1 VAGTVKLEKMGK
13 PGVFI
18 NCTTFED
25 DAKSASADN
34 GMPALRR
41 VKISSEDFYKLR
53 GKVETVR
60 PLVESVFDEI
70 IDALIKP
77 LTAVEARPPQEKGDE
92 DGPPQ
97 IKVAEDSYPAAAEE
111 FNREYLE
118 RQWGDGLPLVP
129 PTAERVKWMLSG
141 IKRAPGEVLGKINPK
156 QGVATIEK
164 IAVNAVMA
172 GARPEY
178 LPVIIAAI
186 EALTDDKF
194 DDLHVLASAGSF
206 NLLIVVSGPIA
217 QEIGMEAGIGF
228 LGHGWRANN
237 TIGRAVRLATLNIG
251 RTWPAKNDMALIG
264 RTPGHTFYTFSEN
277 AAMSPWAPYHTTRGF
292 EAASSYVTVASIYG
306 KGPLQHMYGGMIGT
320 WTAPEILD
328 RMVNDI
334 KTRDRRGYY
343 PPGNTGAA
351 AAALNSGWGTKGVGK
366 VPGSG
371 EGANKHFIIL
381 FPELAAELKKMGFDQ
396 PRLQEEVYK
405 RTRVP
410 YEELTELEIKSIRK
424 AIELGVVPAARR
436 PVFEEALKPGGMVP
450 VMIEP
455 DDLHF
460 FVAGGAPGC
469 AFSFDYLRIPPYNY
483 TAVLTKKI
491 SGATLTKAGH

>member
-18 NCTTFED
+18 NCTTFD
-25 DAKSASADN
+25 GDAKSASMDN
-34 GMPALRR
+34 GMPGVRH
-41 VKISSEDFYKLR
+41 VKISSGEFYKLR
-53 GKVETVR
+53 GKVETIR
-60 PLVESVFDEI
+60 PLVEDVFDDI
-70 IDALIKP
+70 IDALTVP
-77 LTAVEARPPQEKGDE
+77 LTAEELKLPQKKGDE
-92 DGPPQ
+92 DGPAQ
-97 IKVAEDSYPAAAEE
+97 LTYHGDTYGEVAEE
-111 FNREYLE
+111 FNQNYLE
-118 RQWGDGLPLVP
+118 RQWGDGLPMVP
-129 PTAERVKWMLSG
+129 PTPERVKWMLSG
-141 IKRAPGEVLGKINPK
+141 TARAPEEIIGNLNPK
-156 QGVATIEK
+156 QGVATIAK

-178 LPVIIAAI
+178 LPVIIGAM
-186 EALTDDKF
+186 EALADERF

-264 RTPGHTFYTFSEN
+264 RTPGHTFYTFCEN
-277 AAMSPWAPYHTTRGF
+277 AELSPWPPYHTTRGF
-292 EAASSYVTVASIYG
+292 DVNDSYVTVASIFG
-306 KGPLQHMYGGMIGT
+306 KGPLQQLYGGMIGT

-334 KTRDRRGYY
+334 KTRDRRSYF
-343 PPGNTGAA
+343 PPGNTGV
-351 AAALNSGWGTKGVGK
+351 AAALNSGWGTKGVGR

-371 EGANKHFIIL
+371 EGANKHYIVL
-381 FPELAAELKKMGFDQ
+381 FPELAGELKKMGFDQ
-396 PRLQEEVYK
+396 LRLQDEVYK

-410 YEELTELEIKSIRK
+410 YEELTEPEIKSIRK

-469 AFSFDYLRIPPYNY
+469 AFSWDYYRVPPYSY
-483 TAVLTKKI
+483 TAILTKKI
-491 SGATLTKAGH
+491 TGATLTKAGQ

>member
-1 VAGTVKLEKMGK
+1 VAGTIKLEKMGK

-25 DAKSASADN
+25 DAKSASMDN
-34 GMPALRR
+34 GMPGVRR
-41 VKISSEDFYKLR
+41 VNISSADFYKLR
-53 GKVETVR
+53 GKVETIR
-60 PLVESVFDEI
+60 PLVEEVFEDI
-70 IDALIKP
+70 INALTVP
-77 LTAVEARPPQEKGDE
+77 LTAEELKLPQEKGDE
-92 DGPPQ
+92 DGPAQ
-97 IKVAEDSYPAAAEE
+97 LTYSGETYGEVADE
-111 FNREYLE
+111 FNQSYLD

-129 PTAERVKWMLSG
+129 PTRERVKWILSG
-141 IKRAPGEVLGKINPK
+141 TRRAPEEILGNLNPK

-172 GARPEY
+172 GAKPEY
-178 LPVIIAAI
+178 LPVIIAVI
-186 EALTDDKF
+186 EALTDTKF

-277 AAMSPWAPYHTTRGF
+277 AELSPWQPYHASRGF
-292 EAASSYVTVASIYG
+292 DAKDSCVTVASING
-306 KGPLQHMYGGMIGT
+306 TGPLQHFYGGMIGT
-320 WTAPEILD
+320 WTALEILN
-328 RMVNDI
+328 RMVDDI
-334 KTRDRRGYY
+334 RSRDRRGYY
-343 PPGNTGAA
+343 PPGRTGV
-351 AAALNSGWGTKGVGK
+351 AAALSSGWGTKGVGP

-371 EGANKHFIIL
+371 EGAQKHYIIL
-381 FPELAAELKKMGFDQ
+381 FPELAAELNKMGFNQ
-396 PRLQEEVYK
+396 KGLQEEVYK

-410 YEELTELEIKSIRK
+410 YDELNEMEIKSIRK
-424 AIELGVVPAARR
+424 AIELGVVPAERR
-436 PVFEEALKPGGMVP
+436 SVFEEALKPGSMVP

-455 DDLHF
+455 DDLYF

-491 SGATLTKAGH
+491 TGATLTKAGR

>member
-1 VAGTVKLEKMGK
+1 MAGTIKLENMGK

-18 NCTTFED
+18 NCTTFDD

-34 GMPALRR
+34 AMPALRR
-41 VKISSEDFYKLR
+41 VKISSGDFYKLR
-53 GKVETVR
+53 GKTETIR
-60 PLVESVFDEI
+60 PLVEAVFDDI
-70 IDALIKP
+70 INALTTP
-77 LTAVEARPPQEKGDE
+77 LTPGETKSAQGEGEEKE
-92 DGPPQ
+92 PTQ
-97 IKVAEDSYPAAAEE
+97 ITVTGDSYPVAAEE
-111 FNREYLE
+111 FNRLYLE
-118 RQWGDGLPLVP
+118 KQWGDGLPLVP
-129 PTAERVKWMLSG
+129 PTPERVKWMLSG
-141 IKRAPGEVLGKINPK
+141 TNRKPDEVLGKINPK
-156 QGVATIEK
+156 QGVATVEK

-172 GARPEY
+172 GSKPEY
-178 LPVIIAAI
+178 LPVIIAVI
-186 EALTDDKF
+186 EALTDDTF

-206 NLLIVVSGPIA
+206 NLMIVVSGPIA
-217 QEIGMEAGIGF
+217 GEIGMEAGIGF

-277 AAMSPWAPYHTTRGF
+277 AELSPWQPCHTTRGF
-292 EAASSYVTVASIYG
+292 EATDSCVLVASISG

-334 KTRDRRGYY
+334 KTRDRRGYF
-343 PPGNTGAA
+343 PPGNTGTAT
-351 AAALNSGWGTKGVGK
+351 ALNSGWGTKGVGK

-371 EGANKHFIIL
+371 EGANKHYIIL

-396 PRLQEEVYK
+396 LRLQDEVYK

-410 YEELTELEIKSIRK
+410 YDELTELEIKSIRK

-436 PVFEEALKPGGMVP
+436 SVFEEALEPGGMVP

-455 DDLHF
+455 DDLYF

-491 SGATLTKAGH
+491 TSATLTKAGST

>member
-18 NCTTFED
+18 NCTTFDD

-34 GMPALRR
+34 GMPGVRR
-41 VKISSEDFYKLR
+41 VKISSADFYKLR
-53 GKVETVR
+53 GKVDTIR
-60 PLVESVFDEI
+60 PLVEEVFDDI
-70 IDALIKP
+70 IDALTSP
-77 LTAVEARPPQEKGDE
+77 LTAEEAKLPQEKGDE
-92 DGPPQ
+92 DGPPK
-97 IKVAEDSYPAAAEE
+97 ITISGNSYAEVAEE
-111 FNREYLE
+111 FNQSYLE
-118 RQWGDGLPLVP
+118 KKWGDGLPLVP
-129 PTAERVKWMLSG
+129 PTPERVKWMLSG
-141 IKRAPGEVLGKINPK
+141 TKRAPEEIIGNLNPK

-164 IAVNAVMA
+164 IAINAVMA

-178 LPVIIAAI
+178 MPVITAVM

-217 QEIGMEAGIGF
+217 KEIGMEAGIGF

-237 TIGRAVRLATLNIG
+237 TIGRAIRLATLNIG

-277 AAMSPWAPYHTTRGF
+277 AELSPWQPYHASRGF
-292 EAASSYVTVASIYG
+292 EAADSCVTVASING
-306 KGPLQHMYGGMIGT
+306 TGPLQHFYGGMIGT
-320 WTAPEILD
+320 WTASEILD

-334 KTRDRRGYY
+334 KSRDRRGYY
-343 PPGNTGAA
+343 PPGRTGV
-351 AAALNSGWGTKGVGK
+351 AAALNSGWGTKGVGP

-371 EGANKHFIIL
+371 EGANKHYIIL

-396 PRLQEEVYK
+396 ISLRDEVYK
-405 RTRVP
+405 RTSVP
-410 YEELTELEIKSIRK
+410 YEELTELELKSIRK
-424 AIELGVVPAARR
+424 AIELGVVPEARR
-436 PVFEEALKPGGMVP
+436 SVFMEALAPGGMVP

-455 DDLHF
+455 DDLYF

-483 TAVLTKKI
+483 TAVMTKKI
-491 SGATLTKAGH
+491 TGAVMTSAGH